1 MRILLLP
8 FAWIYGAIIL
18 IRNFFY
24 DKGWLRSFEF
34 DFPVILVGNLST
46 GGTGKTPHVEYL
58 IRMLRTDYKV
68 ATLSRGYK
76 RKMKGYGLATE
87 LSLVEDIGD
96 EPKLYKQKY
105 PEVEVAVSEKRVIGV
120 YYLLNDEPDVRVVIL
135 DDGMQHRKIKA
146 GLQILLT
153 QYNKLFTDDH
163 MLPAGNLREP
173 GSGKKRANIIIVTK
187 CPESLTAGEKNN
199 IIQKIKP
206 LSGHKIFFTTQHY
219 GNLYPL
225 FEEQE
230 IKNSNTVQEAI
241 VLSGIAG
248 NIDFQNYIQTKMK
261 VIKTISYADHHY
273 YSDDNIKFLKLKSTD
288 KSIII
293 TTEKDSMRLMEK
305 KELILEHKLSIFV
318 LPLEIKFLGDEETF
332 SQLITGYIS
341 QYPPDA
347 QQAV

>member
-8 FAWIYGAIIL
+8 FAWIYGALIL

-34 DFPVILVGNLST
+34 DFPVIMVGNLST

-58 IRMLRTDYKV
+58 LRLLMPDYKV

-105 PEVEVAVSEKRVIGV
+105 PDAEVAVSEKRVIGI
-120 YYLLNDEPDVRVVIL
+120 YYLLNDEPDVKVVIL
-135 DDGMQHRKIKA
+135 DDGMQHRRLKA

-153 QYNKLFTDDH
+153 QYDKLFTDDH

-173 GSGKKRANIIIVTK
+173 ASGKKRARIIIVTK
-187 CPESLTAGEKNN
+187 CPETLALSEKNE
-199 IIQKIKP
+199 IKDKIHP
-206 LSGHKIFFTTQHY
+206 AQNQMVFFTTQQY

-225 FEEQE
+225 FNDQK
-230 IKNSNTVQEAI
+230 IKTIENKESALMVT
-241 VLSGIAG
+241 GIAG
-248 NIDFQNYIQTKMK
+248 DKEMKNYLSTKFSTLKNISFG
-261 VIKTISYADHHY
+261 DHHY
-273 YSDDNIKFLKLKSTD
+273 YTDDNIKFMQLRAEGK
-288 KSIII
+288 III
-293 TTEKDSMRLMEK
+293 TTEKDAMRLMEK
-305 KELILEHKLSIFV
+305 KETIIKQDLSIFV
-318 LPLEIKFLGDEETF
+318 LPIEIKFLGEKEVFADQILRYINSYSKDEKAE
-332 SQLITGYIS
+332 
-341 QYPPDA
+341 
-347 QQAV
+347 

>member
-8 FAWIYGAIIL
+8 FAWIYGALIL

-34 DFPVILVGNLST
+34 DYPVILVGNLST

-58 IRMLRTDYKV
+58 LRLLMPDYKI

-105 PEVEVAVSEKRVIGV
+105 PDAEVAVSEKRVIGI
-120 YYLLNDEPDVRVVIL
+120 YYLLNDEPDVKVVIL
-135 DDGMQHRKIKA
+135 DDGMQHRRLKA

-173 GSGKKRANIIIVTK
+173 ASGKKRAHIIIVTK
-187 CPESLTAGEKNN
+187 CPESLTASEKN
-199 IIQKIKP
+199 KIKE
-206 LSGHKIFFTTQHY
+206 KIDPKENQKVFFTTQQH

-225 FEEQE
+225 FEDQK
-230 IKNSNTVQEAI
+230 IKTVGDAAGA
-241 VLSGIAG
+241 VMVTGIAG
-248 NIDFQNYIQTKMK
+248 NKEMRNYLNTKFNTLK
-261 VIKTISYADHHY
+261 NISFGDHHY
-273 YSDDNIKFLKLKSTD
+273 YTDDNIKFIQLRSEGK
-288 KSIII
+288 III
-293 TTEKDSMRLMEK
+293 TTEKDAMRLMEK
-305 KELILEHKLSIFV
+305 KETIMKHDLSIFV
-318 LPLEIKFLGDEETF
+318 LPIEIKFLDEKELFSNLLNQYIKSYSAGDATEN
-332 SQLITGYIS
+332 
-341 QYPPDA
+341 
-347 QQAV
+347 